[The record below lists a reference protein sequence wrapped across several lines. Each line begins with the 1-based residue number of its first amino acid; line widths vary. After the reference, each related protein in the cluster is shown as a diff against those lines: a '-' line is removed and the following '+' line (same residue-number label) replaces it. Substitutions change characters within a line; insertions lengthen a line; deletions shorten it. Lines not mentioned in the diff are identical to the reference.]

1 MKCFAI
7 LKDGRHPAFGRM
19 LAISKLT
26 ELGGK
31 IALPVAELQ
40 RALSAK
46 TPQCPYSPPC
56 VMK

>member
-40 RALSAK
+40 RGLYQRKRRNAPTRHLA
-46 TPQCPYSPPC
+46 
-56 VMK
+56 